1 MSTHVSPFLR
11 GALPTAASP
20 RVADV
25 EFTHS
30 VNTARDSFE
39 ASLREHSVMD
49 AESLSRVLAAFDS
62 SVSDISAAVVAR
74 VSHAAAAGALS

>member
-11 GALPTAASP
+11 GALPTAVSP

-30 VNTARDSFE
+30 VNAARASFE
-39 ASLREHSVMD
+39 ASLREHSLMD
-49 AESLSRVLAAFDS
+49 AESMGRVLAAFDS

-74 VSHAAAAGALS
+74 VNHATAVGALA